1 MTSFLIAYDLARPQA
16 NKHALAS
23 AIMMIGQSW
32 ARPLETTWYVKADM
46 DASDIEAILTGLLG
60 DDDGL
65 LVQPVNENAA
75 LANTTLRWFKRR
87 SAPAAG
93 ASNVVAFPV
102 VAELPAMVDYD
113 LAEAV

>member
-32 ARPLETTWYVKADM
+32 ARPLENTWYVKADM
-46 DASDIEAILTGLLG
+46 EASDIEAILSGLLG

-65 LVQPVNENAA
+65 LVQPVAESAQ
-75 LANTTLRWFKRR
+75 LTNTALRWFKRR
-87 SAPAAG
+87 STAPE

-102 VAELPAMVDYD
+102 IPELPAVEEYP
-113 LAEAV
+113 LAQAV